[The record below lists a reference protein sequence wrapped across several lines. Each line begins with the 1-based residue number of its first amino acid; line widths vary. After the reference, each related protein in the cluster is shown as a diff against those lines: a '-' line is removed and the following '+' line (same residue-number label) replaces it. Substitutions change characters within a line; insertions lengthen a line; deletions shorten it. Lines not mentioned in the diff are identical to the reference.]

1 MLIKWIGKTTYS
13 PAFGELKAGKLLEIP
28 DDVAKVWIGQGV
40 AEATYHIKVRAYNA
54 EPSEQIKTKKT
65 AKAGGG
71 RK

>member
-1 MLIKWIGKTTYS
+1 MKITWIGETTSS

-28 DDVAKVWIGQGV
+28 DDVAKVWVGQGV
-40 AEATYHIKVRAYNA
+40 AKPTKAPDP
-54 EPSEQIKTKKT
+54 EPAEQIKTKKT

>member
-1 MLIKWIGKTTYS
+1 MKITWIGKTTYS
-13 PAFGELKAGKLLEIP
+13 PTFGELKAGKLLEIP

-40 AEATYHIKVRAYNA
+40 AKPTKQPDP
-54 EPSEQIKTKKT
+54 EPVEQIKTKKT